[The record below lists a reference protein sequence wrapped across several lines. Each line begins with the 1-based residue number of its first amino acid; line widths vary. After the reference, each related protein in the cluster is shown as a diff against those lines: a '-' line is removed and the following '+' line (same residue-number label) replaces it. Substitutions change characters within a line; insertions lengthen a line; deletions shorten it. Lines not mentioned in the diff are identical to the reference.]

1 MLRQISRCNEMS
13 TCLVRAF
20 HRTGGSILALSGRG
34 VANILVNDTRFSFF
48 FKKNRVDQNI
58 I

>member
-34 VANILVNDTRFSFF
+34 GCEYFGKRHKILVFLKKTGLTR
-48 FKKNRVDQNI
+48 I
-58 I
+58 